1 MEIVKS
7 KMANALTSADSNHI
21 IAVTAD
27 IYDENQNKYQSVINA
42 QVIQDIE
49 DLKENGGG
57 GGETPSGDLSEYA
70 KTAYVDDEVQKA
82 KDYTDEKYN
91 SINIPTAL
99 SELSDDADH
108 RLVTDVE
115 KQKWDNKSDF
125 SGDYNDLE
133 NKPTIPDVSGF
144 VTEATLGEFVN
155 AIEKGFDTKVD
166 KISVITSDDINLVTL
181 DWDKEY
187 HFTMTKDTSLGV
199 YDKPNDDYAHS
210 IEIEMTT
217 GEETYSFSTK
227 REIQWVKD
235 LEIEP
240 NKRYMII
247 IDDSMTAMWV
257 AVERSDNE

>member
-1 MEIVKS
+1 
-7 KMANALTSADSNHI
+7 
-21 IAVTAD
+21 
-27 IYDENQNKYQSVINA
+27 
-42 QVIQDIE
+42 
-49 DLKENGGG
+49 
-57 GGETPSGDLSEYA
+57 
-70 KTAYVDDEVQKA
+70 
-82 KDYTDEKYN
+82 
-91 SINIPTAL
+91 L
-99 SELSDDADH
+99 SELSDDDTH

-115 KQKWDNKSDF
+115 KQNWNSKSDF

-144 VTEATLGEFVN
+144 VKEDELGEFVAVVTGLVN
-155 AIEKGFDTKVD
+155 AKAD
-166 KISVITSDDINLVTL
+166 KTSVITSEDINNITL

-187 HFTMTKDTSLGV
+187 HFTLTKDTSVIV

-217 GEETYSFSTK
+217 GEDTYSFSTNL
-227 REIQWVKD
+227 EIQWVKD

-257 AVERSDNE
+257 AVERSEQ